1 MTITSPINIDSS
13 SDVKTKKIFC
23 GVCESSC
30 GLEATLQGDEVIK
43 LRPDPDHP
51 NSKGFA
57 CSKGLAFAAVRD
69 DPDRVLS
76 PLKKQADGSFAP
88 VSWDQALDEIG
99 DRLNSIIKQHG
110 RDSIGLYQGNSVA
123 WNFGAF
129 LNLFGMAGALKTK
142 HLYSAASI
150 DINGYWLVS
159 QLLYGS
165 NFLNPIPDISRTDF
179 MLCIGANPAVSHG
192 SMANIGRFRDTML
205 GVTERGGRVVVIDP
219 RRTETAELFEHLP
232 IRPNGDVWLLAAML
246 KVIFD
251 EKRADLSALKHQ
263 CSGSD
268 IVPDILEPL
277 SLDQASVAA
286 GIAVA
291 DIQQLAR
298 DFAAAPSACAYGRC
312 GMSIGPFATLSKYLL
327 DVLNI
332 ATGNLDRP
340 GGWCFARPFIDLEEL
355 MHRLKST
362 GYDRWRTRV
371 DGFPEVAGTAPVV
384 SIPREITTPGKG
396 QLRAMMVIGANP
408 ATSSPAAGELRDSF
422 QQLDLLISQDIY
434 ITETS
439 RLADYILPP
448 TTWLEREGFPI
459 FTQSHSGVP
468 HAQWVKPTVKARGDT
483 KDDAWIMDEIAKRIG
498 IVPADFPGAQLLGKL
513 GIRPSPSF
521 LMDVGLRTGPEGDWF
536 GLRPSGLSRKKLLEN
551 NGAIKLADGV
561 PTGVLSKRLFTKD
574 KKVNLDHALFRT
586 EMSRLLASSVTQ
598 DEHYPLSLI
607 SQRELRSQN
616 TWLHNISKL
625 VVADRVQRLRIH
637 PDDAA
642 LYGIEDGDPLEV
654 TSPYGQIRVPE
665 ARISDEMMPGS
676 LALPHGWG
684 HEGGW
689 KRAVAVGGA
698 GYNQLTSNC
707 ADSADLPS
715 GNATVNGIS
724 VRIRS
729 LRNSVEMA
737 S

>member
-1 MTITSPINIDSS
+1 MTAIIYREAPSPSKATS
-13 SDVKTKKIFC
+13 KKIFC

-30 GLEATLQGDEVIK
+30 GLEATIESGELIS
-43 LRPDPDHP
+43 LRPDTEHP

-57 CSKGLAFAAVRD
+57 CSKGLAFGAVRD
-69 DPDRVLS
+69 DEDRILN
-76 PLKKQADGSFAP
+76 PLKKMPDGDFVE
-88 VSWDQALDEIG
+88 VSWEQALDEIG
-99 DRLNSIIKQHG
+99 ERLNKIIAYHG
-110 RDSIGLYQGNSVA
+110 RESLGLYQGNSVA

-165 NFLNPIPDISRTDF
+165 NFLNPVPDISRTDF

-192 SMANIGRFRDTML
+192 SMANIGRFRDTMM
-205 GVTERGGRVVVIDP
+205 GVTARGGRVVVVDP
-219 RRTETAELFEHLP
+219 RRSETAELFEHIP

-246 KVIFD
+246 KVIF
-251 EKRADLSALKHQ
+251 EEGLADLKALETQ
-263 CSGSD
+263 TSGSE
-268 IVPDILEPL
+268 IIQALLVPISLE
-277 SLDQASVAA
+277 QAEQAT
-286 GIAVA
+286 GITVG

-408 ATSSPAAGELRDSF
+408 ATSSPAAGELRKAF

-434 ITETS
+434 MTETS
-439 RLADYILPP
+439 RMADYILPP

-468 HAQWVKPTVKARGDT
+468 HAQWVRPTLKARGNVR
-483 KDDAWIMDEIAKRIG
+483 DDAWIMDEISKRIG

-536 GLRPSGLSRKKLLEN
+536 GLRPSGLSRKKLLNN
-551 NGAIKLADGV
+551 NGAIKLADGL
-561 PTGVLSKRLFTKD
+561 PTGIMKKRLFTKD
-574 KKVNLDHALFRT
+574 KRVNLDHSVFRE
-586 EMSRLLASSVTQ
+586 EMARLLRSSVAVNK
-598 DEHYPLSLI
+598 DFPLSLI

-616 TWLHNISKL
+616 TWLQNVAKL
-625 VVADRVQRLRIH
+625 VAADRVQRLIIH
-637 PDDAA
+637 PADA
-642 LYGIEDGDPLEV
+642 LRYGIAEGDPVEII
-654 TSPYGQIRVPE
+654 SPDGRIQIPAARV
-665 ARISDEMMPGS
+665 SDEMMPGCI
-676 LALPHGWG
+676 ALPHGWG
-684 HEGGW
+684 HQGGW
-689 KRAVAVGGA
+689 KRAVAMGGA
-698 GYNQLTSNC
+698 GYNELTSNS
-707 ADSADLPS
+707 AASADLPS

-724 VRIRS
+724 VRVRS
-729 LRNSVEMA
+729 LRNSEALA